1 MNEKGKLIV
10 ASFIRRG
17 MMKIRLKKNIKYS
30 EDTNLIFT
38 VRRYEKKVKQIDID
52 ENHIIEKL
60 SPASEEHDLK
70 QYIHG
75 LLMRLSM
82 IAEDDNRVFDSDTI
96 SVPPTNDYS

>member
-1 MNEKGKLIV
+1 MNEKGKLTV
-10 ASFIRRG
+10 ASFIHRG
-17 MMKIRLKKNIKYS
+17 MMRIRLKKNIKYS

-38 VRRYEKKVKQIDID
+38 VHRYEKKVKQIDID

-70 QYIHG
+70 QYIQG
-75 LLMRLSM
+75 LLMRLNM

-96 SVPPTNDYS
+96 SVPPTND